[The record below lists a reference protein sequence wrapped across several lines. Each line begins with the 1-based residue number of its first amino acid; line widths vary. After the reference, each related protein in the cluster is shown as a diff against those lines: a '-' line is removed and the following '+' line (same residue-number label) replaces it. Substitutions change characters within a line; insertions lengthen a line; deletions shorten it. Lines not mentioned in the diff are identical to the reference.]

1 MIVSRIYK
9 WLFVVV
15 LPLWDP
21 SPVELGSVG
30 YLEKPRG
37 AFVTLFNALHPNES
51 DIEAIRTIPPI
62 TMYGNIIYGSRKM
75 GKKNNLL
82 DIITGWLTSKKNDG
96 AFP

>member
-1 MIVSRIYK
+1 
-9 WLFVVV
+9 V

-37 AFVTLFNALHPNES
+37 AFVTLFNALQPNES
-51 DIEAIRTIPPI
+51 NIEAIRAIPPI
-62 TMYGNIIYGSRKM
+62 TTYGNIIYGSRKM
-75 GKKNNLL
+75 GRKNNLL
-82 DIITGWLTSKKNDG
+82 DIITGWIISKRNND